1 MNKQLGKKILL
12 VLAAVMV
19 MILLSSF
26 KMQNEGDRSFKKIVL
41 NKNKSVEYTVDVGKM
56 GLLKY
61 WLEPNVFSVAL
72 RCQTEDDTLK
82 LRCETEGVDAIIS
95 QGSKKG
101 IWKKLKSEDND
112 LKEKKQKKEK
122 KSKNVYY
129 TVHLNDI
136 YNSYDDKTVSEDD
149 MIEAIKKE
157 TTL

>member
-1 MNKQLGKKILL
+1 MRTINQIIGENLRKIRELSGFTQEQIAKSIGIERSAYSNYEGGTRE
-12 VLAAVMV
+12 VPYD
-19 MILLSSF
+19 ILERISNMFGCEPFILF
-26 KMQNEGDRSFKKIVL
+26 EDNIQADNEIMATAFR
-41 NKNKSVEYTVDVGKM
+41 
-56 GLLKY
+56 
-61 WLEPNVFSVAL
+61 
-72 RCQTEDDTLK
+72 
-82 LRCETEGVDAIIS
+82 IS
-95 QGSKKG
+95 D
-101 IWKKLKSEDND
+101 LEDND